1 MIAFY
6 KDLYK
11 ADLILYLMRIILLP
25 QWNGL

>member
-11 ADLILYLMRIILLP
+11 ADLILYLIRIILLP